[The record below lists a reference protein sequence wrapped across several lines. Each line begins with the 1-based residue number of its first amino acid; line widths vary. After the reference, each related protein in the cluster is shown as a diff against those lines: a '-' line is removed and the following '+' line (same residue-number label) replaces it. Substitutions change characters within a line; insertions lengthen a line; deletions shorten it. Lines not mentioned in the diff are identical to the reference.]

1 MFRSC
6 WVCFHTHVLSHT
18 DDKRLKNTLNKL
30 NVRDIPAIEEVSFYL
45 PSTYDTDYYSKNYL
59 F

>member
-1 MFRSC
+1 M
-6 WVCFHTHVLSHT
+6 LSHT